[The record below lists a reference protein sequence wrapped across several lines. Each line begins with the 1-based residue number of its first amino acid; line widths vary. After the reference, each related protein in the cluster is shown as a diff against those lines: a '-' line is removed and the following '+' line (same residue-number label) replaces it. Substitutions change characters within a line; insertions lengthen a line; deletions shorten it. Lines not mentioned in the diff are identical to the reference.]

1 MKEIGTAELD
11 FARFLRNMKSKRRFP
26 RIKMQDFVAGF
37 YFETL
42 IMFFIFFLL
51 FKNVFSHTGPPTL
64 EESFKSGLN
73 NNKKK

>member
-1 MKEIGTAELD
+1 MAELD

-51 FKNVFSHTGPPTL
+51 LKTSSPTL
-64 EESFKSGLN
+64 GHPLWRKVLN
-73 NNKKK
+73 QA